1 MNNIVFV
8 IPSLSSGGAEH
19 QVCNQVNYLYKNNYP
34 VKLIVLSDKI
44 DIINLIVLPKNNI
57 KIIGLKHLRKTSK
70 LSFLQINTAIKE
82 INNVCNENTVLI
94 SVLPTSHFISRL
106 SKLLSNSKFRLV
118 SYHRS
123 IQYENSP
130 NNTLFKLLFYRVN
143 RFLSK
148 RYDDEHLFISEA
160 VGKHISKY
168 LEVKNGHV
176 IYNALPQ
183 KNVNKDLSYT
193 DIKNYFETK
202 PKYLVIIPGRLH
214 PTKGHVFFIESLF
227 DYIRKHKAENLGV
240 MFLGG
245 GPLKNQLEQKLLK
258 YDIQKNIKITGII
271 KNELLLSYLAL
282 SDLVVIPSISE
293 GFGNVAI
300 ESLMQGSTILASNAG
315 GLPEILN
322 DKKNG
327 FLFESLNKND
337 LKQKFTNLHQNK
349 INLSG
354 GDLKGDFVNR
364 FTLEAQM
371 DKLIGALRILKQ

>member
-1 MNNIVFV
+1 
-8 IPSLSSGGAEH
+8 LSPGGAEH

-44 DIINLIVLPKNNI
+44 DIINLINLPEENI
-57 KIIGLKHLRKTSK
+57 LILGLKHLRKISK

-82 INNVCNENTVLI
+82 INNVCNVNTVLI

-106 SKLLSNSKFRLV
+106 SKLWFISKFRLV
-118 SYHRS
+118 CYHRS

-130 NNTLFKLLFYRVN
+130 NNTLFKLLFYKVN
-143 RFLSK
+143 RSLSK
-148 RYDDEHLFISEA
+148 RYDDEHLFISDA

-176 IYNALPQ
+176 IFNALPQ
-183 KNVNKDLSYT
+183 KNVDKDLSYI
-193 DIKNYFETK
+193 DIKNYFESK
-202 PKYLVIIPGRLH
+202 PKYLVVIPGRLH
-214 PTKGHVFFIESLF
+214 HTKGHVFFIESLY
-227 DYIRKHKAENLGV
+227 DYIRTHKLENLGV

-245 GPLKNQLEQKLLK
+245 GPLKNEIEEKLLQ
-258 YDIQKNIKITGII
+258 YDIKKNIKITGII

-300 ESLMQGSTILASNAG
+300 EALRQGSTILSSNAG
-315 GLPEILN
+315 GLPEIIN

-327 FLFESLNKND
+327 FLFKSLNNND
-337 LKQKFTNLHQNK
+337 LQQKFTNLHQDK
-349 INLSG
+349 INLNSA
-354 GDLKGDFVNR
+354 DLKSDFLNR
-364 FTLEAQM
+364 FTLESQM
-371 DKLIGALRILKQ
+371 EKLIGVLRIIK

>member
-8 IPSLSSGGAEH
+8 IPTLSPGGAEH

-44 DIINLIVLPKNNI
+44 DIINLINLPEENI
-57 KIIGLKHLRKTSK
+57 TILGLKHLRKTSK
-70 LSFLQINTAIKE
+70 LSFLQIKTAIKG

-94 SVLPTSHFISRL
+94 SVLPISHFISRL

-118 SYHRS
+118 CYHRS
-123 IQYENSP
+123 IQYKNSP
-130 NNTLFKLLFYRVN
+130 NNTFFKLLFYKLN

-176 IYNALPQ
+176 IFNALPQ
-183 KNVNKDLSYT
+183 KNVNKDLSYI

-202 PKYLVIIPGRLH
+202 PKYLVVIPGRLH

-245 GPLKNQLEQKLLK
+245 GPLKNELEEKLLQ
-258 YDIQKNIKITGII
+258 YDIKNNIKITGII
-271 KNELLLSYLAL
+271 KNELLLSYLAF

-300 ESLMQGSTILASNAG
+300 EALMQGSTILTSNAG
-315 GLPEILN
+315 GLPEIIN

-327 FLFESLNKND
+327 FLFKSLNNND

-349 INLSG
+349 INLNSA
-354 GDLKGDFVNR
+354 DLKSDFLNR
-364 FTLEAQM
+364 FTLVSQM
-371 DKLIGALRILKQ
+371 EKLISVLKSIK

>member
-8 IPSLSSGGAEH
+8 IPTLSPGGAEH
-19 QVCNQVNYLYKNNYP
+19 QVCNQINFLYKNHYSVN
-34 VKLIVLSDKI
+34 LIVLSDKV
-44 DIINLIVLPKNNI
+44 DLLNLIILPEENI
-57 KIIGLKHLRKTSK
+57 TILGLKHLRKTSK
-70 LSFLQINTAIKE
+70 LSFLQINTAIKV
-82 INNVCNENTVLI
+82 INNQCNVNTVLI

-106 SKLLSNSKFRLV
+106 SKFWFNSKFRLV

-130 NNTLFKLLFYRVN
+130 NNTLFKLLFYKVN

-183 KNVNKDLSYT
+183 KNVNTDLSYI

-202 PKYLVIIPGRLH
+202 PKYLVVIPGRLH
-214 PTKGHVFFIESLF
+214 HTKGHVFFIESLY
-227 DYIRKHKAENLGV
+227 DYIRKHKLENLGV

-245 GPLKNQLEQKLLK
+245 GPLKNELEEKILK
-258 YDIQKNIKITGII
+258 YDIQENIKITDFI

-300 ESLMQGSTILASNAG
+300 EALMQSSTILASNAG
-315 GLPEILN
+315 GLPEIIN

-327 FLFESLNKND
+327 FIFESLNNND
-337 LKQKFTNLHQNK
+337 LKQKFTKLHQDK
-349 INLSG
+349 INLNSA
-354 GDLKGDFVNR
+354 DLKSDFLNR
-364 FTLEAQM
+364 FTLESQM
-371 DKLIGALRILKQ
+371 EKLIGVLRIIK